1 MALASARSRS
11 NLLSR
16 RGILKA
22 SGGGALGLA
31 MAGRAAFPAAVSA
44 QDAVELRFAHFLG
57 GAQGNMLQEA
67 LDEYAQLNPGVTI
80 VSESTPGSGWVQYL
94 DKVRTAIAGGAAPDM
109 FMSWGG
115 SLGEA
120 FVNSD
125 QALPLAPYYEEY
137 GWEELLI
144 PSALDAIRVDGE
156 LYGVPVAFQSMGLWY
171 RTDTFAANEI
181 EIPTTFADLEAA
193 NATLKEAGITP
204 LSLGGK
210 FGWNVMRLVDYFLEV
225 TAGPE
230 LKDQLLRLEASWDSP
245 EVIET
250 YSHLQRWVQDE
261 WIVPG
266 FLAVSPDDARVPF
279 YQGQAAMVFEGNWLG
294 PVMTDLGLD
303 LALFDFFAPPTDR
316 DPVRI
321 SAFPHQVLIAQVSP
335 NADAAAAFL
344 DWYIQPETQQ
354 KYFDVAGSTPTI
366 DAVPADDAYAQ
377 HWQELLQENGTY
389 PPTDQVFDAEL
400 MGQFFAVQDGIIT
413 GDLTP
418 EEGAAQM
425 EQAAEAWRQNQGR

>member
-1 MALASARSRS
+1 MESA
-11 NLLSR
+11 LSR
-16 RGILKA
+16 RSVLKVA
-22 SGGGALGLA
+22 GGTAAGVGLA
-31 MAGRAAFPAAVSA
+31 GWPGVTSIAA
-44 QDAVELRFAHFLG
+44 QETVELRFAHFLG
-57 GAQGNMLQEA
+57 GPQGEALQQA
-67 LDEYAQLNPGVTI
+67 LDEYAAANPGVLI
-80 VSESTPGSGWVQYL
+80 VSESTPGTGWVQYL

-120 FVNSD
+120 FVDSD
-125 QALPLAPYYEEY
+125 QALPMASYYEQY
-137 GWEELLI
+137 GWDEILVE
-144 PSALDAIRVDGE
+144 AAVDAISVDGE
-156 LYGVPVAFQSMGLWY
+156 VYGVPVALQSMGLWY
-171 RTDTFAANEI
+171 RTDIFADNGIELPQTFAE
-181 EIPTTFADLEAA
+181 LEAA
-193 NATLKEAGITP
+193 NTTLMAAGITP

-230 LKDQLLRLEASWDSP
+230 LKDQLLRLEESWERP

-250 YSHLQRWVQDE
+250 YSLLQRWVQDE

-266 FLAVSPDDARVPF
+266 FLAVSPDDARVPY

-294 PVMTDLGLD
+294 PIMADLELD

-316 DPVRI
+316 DPLRI
-321 SAFPHQVLIAQVSP
+321 SAFPHQVLIAQASSH
-335 NADAAAAFL
+335 ADAAAAFL
-344 DWYIQPETQQ
+344 NWYIQPDTQRQ
-354 KYFDVAGSTPTI
+354 FFQVTGSTATI
-366 DAVPADDAYAQ
+366 GAVPDDDAYAQ
-377 HWQELLQENGTY
+377 QWQGMLRELGTY

-400 MGQFFAVQDGIIT
+400 MGQFFAVQDGIII

-425 EQAAEAWRQNQGR
+425 EQAAEAWRQSEGR